1 MHRGDA
7 RVEDLLEARSTLGD
21 CEGGAVDA
29 PLVEAGVDVRE
40 VGAEAIGDIVV
51 KRVARLDEIVD
62 LVGIDVE
69 RVVIAVAE
77 APDGGEVAVHA
88 RGLDGA
94 VGRRNE
100 LFAPVAVVE
109 VELKGVWGW
118 RPAGD
123 VAKLDVGVVGG
134 HGRHEGLAVHLWR
147 ELRMWR
153 KGVGD
158 TWERE
163 GVWESGSESV
173 CECVG

>member
-153 KGVGD
+153 EGVGD

-163 GVWESGSESV
+163 GVWESGSE
-173 CECVG
+173 